1 MQKIKLEIT
10 YNTGKIV
17 FSKRVWIK
25 INAGTSTEEL
35 ISKIEGYE
43 YDPEVKSVLVK
54 DIK

>member
-10 YNTGKIV
+10 YNTGKT
-17 FSKRVWIK
+17 KRVW

-35 ISKIEGYE
+35 ISKIEGCE